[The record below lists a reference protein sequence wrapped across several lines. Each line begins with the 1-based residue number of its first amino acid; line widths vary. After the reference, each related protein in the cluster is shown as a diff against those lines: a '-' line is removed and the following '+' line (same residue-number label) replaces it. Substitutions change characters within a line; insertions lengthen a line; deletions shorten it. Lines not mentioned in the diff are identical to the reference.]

1 MNEEFK
7 KLAAEKAVEEIE
19 SGMVVGLGS
28 GSTVFYA
35 IQKLAQ
41 EIRTGNLLNI
51 VAIASSIQTEKL
63 ANKLDIPLITFHDK
77 QKIDVTIDGA
87 DEVDKYLN
95 LIKGGGAAH
104 LREKILVQASD
115 KFIVVIDDSKLSN
128 KLGEKW
134 AVPVE
139 VIKFASPVISSFI
152 ESINGEPNLRTYES
166 GIPVLTDEGNYI
178 IDANFGVIQN
188 PFELAEKLENRA
200 GIVEHG
206 LFLRL
211 SSKVI
216 VAGQDGIKI
225 LEK

>member
-19 SGMVVGLGS
+19 TGMVVGLGS
-28 GSTVFYA
+28 GSTVYYA

-128 KLGEKW
+128 KLGEKYK
-134 AVPVE
+134 
-139 VIKFASPVISSFI
+139 VIKKNSTFSEKQF
-152 ESINGEPNLRTYES
+152 NFT
-166 GIPVLTDEGNYI
+166 PVL
-178 IDANFGVIQN
+178 
-188 PFELAEKLENRA
+188 K
-200 GIVEHG
+200 HG
-206 LFLRL
+206 
-211 SSKVI
+211 SKI
-216 VAGQDGIKI
+216 FSFF
-225 LEK
+225 